1 MVAPL
6 RVGIAGLGTVGAEV
20 VRTIEQQGR
29 VLSARCGRG
38 VRVVAVTARSKA
50 KKRGV
55 DLRGITWAKNALAIA
70 TDPYVDCF
78 VELMGGAGD
87 PALSAIEAAL
97 KSGKSV
103 VTANKALIAR
113 HGLRLAKI
121 AEKHGGALNY
131 EAAVGAAIPV
141 VKTLREGLAGTD
153 IDRVY
158 GILNGTC
165 NYILTRMEQ
174 EGLSFAECLKD
185 AQRLGYA
192 EANPSFDVDGHDTA
206 QKLAIL
212 ASLAFGTKVAQSA
225 VYVEG
230 ISSIAPEDLRAAA
243 ELGYRVKLLGV
254 AVRTKTGI
262 EQRVHPTMVPRSSSI
277 AQVMGVTNA
286 VTIDGQDISPITLVG
301 PGAGGAATASAVI
314 ADIADVARGIQ
325 VKPFGRPAA
334 RLRATRKAP
343 MERHEGG
350 YYIRLMARDLTGTAA
365 TIATRLAERKISIES
380 IVQRH
385 PDRSSDGG
393 RANGKSSPVPVI
405 LITYATNEDAMRS
418 ALQAVQRDKVIS
430 GRPQV
435 IRIERTNT
443 RPWSRVTRFA
453 RGRVFLKL

>member
-6 RVGIAGLGTVGAEV
+6 KVGIAGLGTVGAEV
-20 VRTIEQQGR
+20 VRKLENESR
-29 VLSARCGRG
+29 ALSARCGRA

-55 DLRGITWAKNALAIA
+55 DLRGIEWAKSPQALAEHPA
-70 TDPYVDCF
+70 LDCF

-87 PALSAIEAAL
+87 PAFSAIEAAL

-113 HGLRLAKI
+113 HGLRLAHA

-131 EAAVGAAIPV
+131 EAAVAGGIPII
-141 VKTLREGLAGTD
+141 KTLREGLAGTSVN
-153 IDRVY
+153 RVY

-212 ASLAFGTKVAQSA
+212 ASLAFGTRVAQGA

-230 ISSIAPEDLRAAA
+230 ISSIAPEDLRAAS

-254 AVRTKTGI
+254 AVRTAKGI
-262 EQRVHPTMVPRSSSI
+262 EQRVHPTMVPRTSSI
-277 AQVMGVTNA
+277 AQVIGVTNA
-286 VTIDGQDISPITLVG
+286 VTIDGVGIPPITLVG
-301 PGAGGAATASAVI
+301 PGAGGAATSSAVL
-314 ADIADVARGIQ
+314 ADIADVARGIRA
-325 VKPFGRPAA
+325 KPFGLPVA
-334 RLRATRKAP
+334 RLQATKKAP

-350 YYIRLMARDLTGTAA
+350 YYIRLMARDLAGTAA
-365 TIATRLAERKISIES
+365 TIATRLAEQKISIES

-385 PDRSSDGG
+385 PDGV
-393 RANGKSSPVPVI
+393 NGNAGTKNGSPVPVI
-405 LITYATNEDAMRS
+405 LITYATHEDAVYR
-418 ALQAVQRDKVIS
+418 ALAAVQKDKVIS

-435 IRIERTNT
+435 I
-443 RPWSRVTRFA
+443 
-453 RGRVFLKL
+453 